1 MTFSEALS
9 SVFNKYGTFGGRARR
24 REYWYWFLAVL
35 GAEIVAGGIIYGV
48 SESLGY
54 ILFGLIVVCAFLPT
68 LAVGARRLHDTG
80 RSAWWLLIGLVPFGG
95 LVLLVFY
102 LLEGDAG
109 DNPYG
114 PSPKAVAA

>member
-1 MTFSEALS
+1 MTFTEALS
-9 SVFNKYGTFGGRARR
+9 SVFNKYATFEGRARR

-35 GAEIVAGGIIYGV
+35 AAEIVAGLVVGV
-48 SESLGY
+48 RESLGY
-54 ILFGLIVVCAFLPT
+54 ILIGLIVICVFLPT

-80 RSAWWLLIGLVPFGG
+80 RTAWWLLIGLVPFGG

-109 DNPYG
+109 DNQYG
-114 PSPKAVAA
+114 PSPKALAA

>member
-1 MTFSEALS
+1 MTFAEALS
-9 SVFNKYGTFGGRARR
+9 SVFNKYATFDGRARR

-35 GAEIVAGGIIYGV
+35 GAEVVAGIVFGI

-80 RSAWWLLIGLVPFGG
+80 RSAWWLLVGLIPFGG
-95 LVLLVFY
+95 IVLLVFY

-109 DNPYG
+109 ANQYG